1 MSSSNGL
8 IQQRGDIL
16 LLVAVGRTENHHT
29 VLQGRKAHRD
39 NSLVLVAAGSS
50 QPSVFPRHSLSC

>member
-29 VLQGRKAHRD
+29 VLNGQRIEMVQHDMVGLRK
-39 NSLVLVAAGSS
+39 
-50 QPSVFPRHSLSC
+50 